1 MGEIKTADLAEHW
14 LTGTPGPSLWHL
26 QVAWKRLLPSMLTD
40 GGGGGWGGGGIYNDS
55 VASGCVMY
63 SEKRK

>member
-1 MGEIKTADLAEHW
+1 MGEIKTADLHEHW
-14 LTGTPGPSLWHL
+14 LTGTPGPSQWHL

-40 GGGGGWGGGGIYNDS
+40 WGEGGGGGIYNDS